1 MEFCQVSQMTM
12 AFVFLPSF
20 KLGNKMS
27 LDNLPAGKE
36 LPEDIYVVVEI
47 PQNSDPVKYEVDH
60 DTGFVFVDRFMAT
73 PMFYPCNYGFINQTL
88 SLDGDPLDVL
98 VPTPYPLV
106 PGAVIRCRPVGILN
120 MTDEA
125 GSDAKLVA
133 VPHTKMTK
141 IYDDIKDVDDLPEL
155 LKNQIKHFF
164 EHYKELEKGKWV
176 KVDGWSNKEAAMKEI
191 LDSAERYKN
200 AQK

>member
-1 MEFCQVSQMTM
+1 
-12 AFVFLPSF
+12 
-20 KLGNKMS
+20 
-27 LDNLPAGKE
+27 
-36 LPEDIYVVVEI
+36 
-47 PQNSDPVKYEVDH
+47 
-60 DTGFVFVDRFMAT
+60 
-73 PMFYPCNYGFINQTL
+73 MFYPCNYGFINQTL

>member
-60 DTGFVFVDRFMAT
+60 DTG
-73 PMFYPCNYGFINQTL
+73 
-88 SLDGDPLDVL
+88 
-98 VPTPYPLV
+98 
-106 PGAVIRCRPVGILN
+106 
-120 MTDEA
+120 
-125 GSDAKLVA
+125 
-133 VPHTKMTK
+133 
-141 IYDDIKDVDDLPEL
+141 
-155 LKNQIKHFF
+155 
-164 EHYKELEKGKWV
+164 
-176 KVDGWSNKEAAMKEI
+176 
-191 LDSAERYKN
+191 
-200 AQK
+200 